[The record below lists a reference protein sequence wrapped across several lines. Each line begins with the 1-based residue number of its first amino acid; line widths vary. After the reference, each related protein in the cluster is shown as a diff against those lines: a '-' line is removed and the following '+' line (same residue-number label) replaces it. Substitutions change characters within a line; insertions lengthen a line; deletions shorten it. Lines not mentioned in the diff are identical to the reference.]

1 MHLPRPCLDC
11 GQHTRP
17 GHSRCPACTRQV
29 RRVWDR
35 QAVRNRQNRMRGA
48 GGGAARLRRQVNT
61 QGDSSCM
68 ACGSWHP
75 ATEIAIDH
83 VVPVSRQ
90 GTDLNDNVQ
99 PLCIPCHSHKT
110 AREQS
115 RKPPL

>member
-1 MHLPRPCLDC
+1 
-11 GQHTRP
+11 
-17 GHSRCPACTRQV
+17 
-29 RRVWDR
+29 
-35 QAVRNRQNRMRGA
+35 
-48 GGGAARLRRQVNT
+48 
-61 QGDSSCM
+61 M

-99 PLCIPCHSHKT
+99 PLCIPCHRHKT